1 MKMELSFDLHVHTTC
16 SDGFL
21 SPEQIVVLAQ
31 RKGLSGLAITD
42 HNTINGAIHAKNFIE
57 NNGIKNFK
65 VIVGAEISTTK
76 GHIIGLFLKE
86 EINSRDFRT
95 VVEEIKEQGGIVV
108 AAHPVRIPLFNQ
120 IRKNPILRLSPG
132 DFKFIDF
139 IEVWNSQNKKLANAL
154 AKSLSSQHQKPYLV
168 GSDAHFSWELGRAK
182 VMINT
187 EDTTDEAIKF
197 SLLQQKYCLDEPL
210 GTSLFSY
217 YLNAVINK
225 YIRRRAY

>member
-1 MKMELSFDLHVHTTC
+1 MELLFDLHVHTSC

-31 RKGLSGLAITD
+31 RKGLSGLAIID
-42 HNTINGAIHAKNFIE
+42 HNTIKGAIQAKNFIE
-57 NNGIKNFK
+57 NNRIEKFK

-86 EINSRDFRT
+86 DINSRDFRT
-95 VVEEIKEQGGIVV
+95 VVEEIKKQGGIVV
-108 AAHPVRIPLFNQ
+108 AAHPVRIPLFNR
-120 IRKNPILRLSPG
+120 IRKKPFIKLTPE
-132 DFKFIDF
+132 DFKFLDF

-154 AKSLSSQHQKPYLV
+154 AKSLASQHQKPVLV
-168 GSDAHFSWELGRAK
+168 GSDAHFSWEVGRAK
-182 VMINT
+182 VMIHAK
-187 EDTTDEAIKF
+187 DMTDEAIKF
-197 SLLQQKYCLDEPL
+197 SLLQQRYRIDEPL

-225 YIRRRAY
+225 YIRRRTY